1 MEAQGERLLQDLVTQ
16 EKNLVRKVEEAKA
29 SAKAGVEAAV
39 AEAAKV
45 VGDAKAKAEAAAKRE
60 LEAATKEAE
69 AAREAIVKAARESA
83 EALNAKASANGG
95 KALTVVLEK
104 VLP

>member
-29 SAKAGVEAAV
+29 GAKASIEAAV
-39 AEAAKV
+39 AEAAKAV
-45 VGDAKAKAEAAAKRE
+45 EDAKARAEAAAKRE
-60 LEAATKEAE
+60 LEAATKEAD

-83 EALNAKASANGG
+83 EALNAKASANGAR
-95 KALTVVLEK
+95 ALAVVLEK

>member
-16 EKNLVRKVEEAKA
+16 EKVLVRKVEEAKA
-29 SAKAGVEAAV
+29 
-39 AEAAKV
+39 
-45 VGDAKAKAEAAAKRE
+45 KAKAIVEQAVADAAKLVEEGNARAEDAAKRD

-69 AAREAIVKAARESA
+69 AAGEEILRNARDGA
-83 EALNAKASANGG
+83 GLLKDKASNNSGRA
-95 KALTVVLEK
+95 AAMVLEK